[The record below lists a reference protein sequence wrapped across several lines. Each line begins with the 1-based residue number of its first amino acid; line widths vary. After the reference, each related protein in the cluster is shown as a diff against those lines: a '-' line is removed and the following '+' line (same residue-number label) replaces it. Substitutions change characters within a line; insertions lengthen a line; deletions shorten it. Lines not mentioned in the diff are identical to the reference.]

1 MSSYSPISASANVHW
16 SDGQVHVS
24 IGDETW
30 TVAKNSLDT
39 LISLLEAGRSM
50 AARPAQQVAHPVAPI
65 PHEVP
70 EPAPARTSSR
80 GKRRSRKRVGDAL
93 ILWMEVNEGWHHE
106 DTLLQAVIENRMT
119 DASPLRALKIA
130 LGKQRGSIFTDGGHG
145 YWKLQSDENAGAPPQ
160 ADVSPTVR
168 QRILARSRD
177 SQEAEA
183 VPTNEPASMSA
194 THAESPKSAGAN
206 EAKSERWT
214 DVPNDEIARAR
225 RNLLGLGSMP

>member
-1 MSSYSPISASANVHW
+1 MSSSSPINACANVQW

-24 IGDETW
+24 IGDDTW
-30 TVAKNSLDT
+30 TVAKESLDT

-50 AARPAQQVAHPVAPI
+50 AARPALQVGLPVAPI

-70 EPAPARTSSR
+70 EPVPARASSR

-106 DTLLQAVIENRMT
+106 DALLQAVIENSMT

-130 LGKQRGSIFTDGGHG
+130 LGKQRDSIFTDGGHG
-145 YWKLQSDENAGAPPQ
+145 YWKLQSDETAGAPPQ
-160 ADVSPTVR
+160 PTVSPTVR
-168 QRILARSRD
+168 QRILARARD
-177 SQEAEA
+177 SEDAETG
-183 VPTNEPASMSA
+183 PISEPASMSVR
-194 THAESPKSAGAN
+194 HAESSKSAGDN
-206 EAKSERWT
+206 DAKSERWT
-214 DVPNDEIARAR
+214 DVSNDEIARAR